1 MSQTHTFWEENA
13 NVQHVKYEG
22 SNSNDEQPR
31 LKDER
36 NMFACCDGNFNFSTA
51 LCSEDESEYNNGVYK
66 KNKVS
71 RQDPMS
77 HRIIE
82 KRRRDRMNNCL
93 ADLSRLIPTEYLK
106 KGRGRIE
113 KTEIIEMA
121 IKYMK
126 HLQHLHVSPS
136 EHYRLG
142 YQECM
147 SEVMRFLVE
156 VEGHFP
162 REAICIRLL
171 SHLQKHCETLSRA
184 TQSSLKENLLSEN
197 YTVPVKKSDE
207 KLKVSEQIDLTKT
220 TESNNNNN
228 AKVIEDRLSAKPES
242 DDKSLD
248 NLASYKYKN
257 DIKQR
262 FSQDLNS
269 AAKKQKVDNGGG
281 NSIRRTSVTSI
292 ENHSSSYG
300 SPPSSNGEFS
310 VPILSENETLRENS
324 NSIRSYHFKS
334 DSVAPIRRSPIL
346 NGSQLHQDKYK
357 IEIKNFNIPIFVFH
371 AKGSFYIP
379 LTIDYFTL
387 LPFLHNYNLLETFT
401 NIHDLVLHPV
411 SINVSFHSNC
421 TTVKYKS
428 EFSPTWH

>member
-1 MSQTHTFWEENA
+1 MSQSHTFWEENA
-13 NVQHVKYEG
+13 HVKYEG
-22 SNSNDEQPR
+22 SNSNDEHPR
-31 LKDER
+31 FKDER
-36 NMFACCDGNFNFSTA
+36 SLFPCCDGNFNFATA
-51 LCSEDESEYNNGVYK
+51 PCSEDELEYGNGLYK

-126 HLQHLHVSPS
+126 HLQHLHVSSS

-147 SEVMRFLVE
+147 SEAMRFLVE

-171 SHLQKHCETLSRA
+171 THLQKHCDTLSR
-184 TQSSLKENLLSEN
+184 TSQTTLLSEN
-197 YTVPVKKSDE
+197 NNIEHVEKVEEKKIHD
-207 KLKVSEQIDLTKT
+207 QIDLTKCD
-220 TESNNNNN
+220 
-228 AKVIEDRLSAKPES
+228 IEQNDLPSGLKSSES
-242 DDKSLD
+242 DEKHSDSS
-248 NLASYKYKN
+248 ASYKYKN
-257 DIKQR
+257 DIKLR

-269 AAKKQKVDNGGG
+269 AAKKQKIDPT
-281 NSIRRTSVTSI
+281 SIRRASVTSV
-292 ENHSSSYG
+292 ENHSSNYS
-300 SPPSSNGEFS
+300 SPPSSNGEL
-310 VPILSENETLRENS
+310 PARIYSESDTTNNIRNYHLKSET
-324 NSIRSYHFKS
+324 KTA
-334 DSVAPIRRSPIL
+334 APITRSQIL
-346 NGSQLHQDKYK
+346 NGNQYHPEKYK

-379 LTIDYFTL
+379 LTVDYFTL
-387 LPFLHNYNLLETFT
+387 LPFLHNYNLMETFP
-401 NIHDLVLHPV
+401 NVQDIVLHPV

-428 EFSPTWH
+428 QFSPTWH

>member
-1 MSQTHTFWEENA
+1 MDMSQNHAFWEENA
-13 NVQHVKYEG
+13 NVQHVKFEG
-22 SNSNDEQPR
+22 SNSNDEQQQ

-36 NMFACCDGNFNFSTA
+36 NMYPCCDGNFNFSTA

-126 HLQHLHVSPS
+126 HLQHLHISTS

-147 SEVMRFLVE
+147 SEAMRFLVE

-171 SHLQKHCETLSRA
+171 THLQKHCETLSRT
-184 TQSSLKENLLSEN
+184 TQSSLKENLMNDN
-197 YTVPVKKSDE
+197 YSVPVKKISEE
-207 KLKVSEQIDLTKT
+207 KLKIPEQIDLTAT
-220 TESNNNNN
+220 NEANDINNVTN
-228 AKVIEDRLSAKPES
+228 VIDDRLSAKPEPE
-242 DDKSLD
+242 DKHLD
-248 NLASYKYKN
+248 NLANYKYKN
-257 DIKQR
+257 DIKLR
-262 FSQDLNS
+262 FSQDLTS
-269 AAKKQKVDNGGG
+269 AAKKQKVDNGSTRRI
-281 NSIRRTSVTSI
+281 SIASI

-310 VPILSENETLRENS
+310 VPTLSENEAPREN
-324 NSIRSYHFKS
+324 NSIMRNYHFKN
-334 DSVAPIRRSPIL
+334 DSSVPIRPIL
-346 NGSQLHQDKYK
+346 NGSQLHSDKYK

-387 LPFLHNYNLLETFT
+387 MPFLQNYNLLESFS
-401 NIHDLVLHPV
+401 NVHDLILHPV
-411 SINVSFHSNC
+411 SINVSFHPNC
-421 TTVKYKS
+421 ATVKYKS
-428 EFSPTWH
+428 DFSPNWH

>member
-1 MSQTHTFWEENA
+1 MMMDLSQPHTFWEESA
-13 NVQHVKYEG
+13 HVKYEG
-22 SNSNDEQPR
+22 SNSNEEHPR

-36 NMFACCDGNFNFSTA
+36 GLYSCCDGNFNFATA
-51 LCSEDESEYNNGVYK
+51 PCSEDELEYGNGLYK

-71 RQDPMS
+71 RDPMS

-93 ADLSRLIPTEYLK
+93 ADLSRLIPAEYLK

-126 HLQHLHVSPS
+126 HLQHLHVASS

-147 SEVMRFLVE
+147 SEAMRFLVE

-171 SHLQKHCETLSRA
+171 THLQKHCDTLSRT
-184 TQSSLKENLLSEN
+184 TQTLSPPEL
-197 YTVPVKKSDE
+197 VEKVEEKKIN
-207 KLKVSEQIDLTKT
+207 EQIDLTKGVH
-220 TESNNNNN
+220 SPPCDQF
-228 AKVIEDRLSAKPES
+228 ALKSSES
-242 DDKSLD
+242 DEKHSDGS
-248 NLASYKYKN
+248 ASYKYKN
-257 DIKQR
+257 DIKLR

-269 AAKKQKVDNGGG
+269 ATKKLKTSA
-281 NSIRRTSVTSI
+281 NSIRRVSDTST
-292 ENHSSSYG
+292 ENQSSVYS
-300 SPPSSNGEFS
+300 SPHSSNGDLS
-310 VPILSENETLRENS
+310 TRVPSEGDIPTNISRG
-324 NSIRSYHFKS
+324 YQPKS
-334 DSVAPIRRSPIL
+334 DSSVTPATRSNYL
-346 NGSQLHQDKYK
+346 NGNHYPHDNKYK
-357 IEIKNFNIPIFVFH
+357 IEIKNFNIPIFVYH

-379 LTIDYFTL
+379 LTVDYFTL
-387 LPFLHNYNLLETFT
+387 LPFLHNYNLMETFA
-401 NIHDLVLHPV
+401 NDQDIVLHPV
-411 SINVSFHSNC
+411 SINVSYHSNC

-428 EFSPTWH
+428 HFSPTWHQ